1 MAEKSGRNKS
11 IEELTA
17 EIGQSRER
25 VAHDLRGLKYE
36 LDFPAKFRRSF
47 RQQTVSWL
55 SAAAAVGALIALAPM
70 RKKKIYVNAKS
81 RPQISEEARRKRRC
95 SGRAKNRGKS
105 RSSGDCRVRQNP
117 AHGFWRSIEPQK
129 ISPMWL
135 MSRVGASLLR
145 FTHSA
150 KLRNYFRSS
159 HDRNEFPSRYP
170 S

>member
-25 VAHDLRGLKYE
+25 LARDLRGLKYE
-36 LDFPAKFRRSF
+36 VDFPAKFRRSF

-81 RPQISEEARRKRRC
+81 GRKSQKKLVESGVALAVLKIVANLARPAIVEFVKTRLTDFGERSRRK
-95 SGRAKNRGKS
+95 
-105 RSSGDCRVRQNP
+105 
-117 AHGFWRSIEPQK
+117 
-129 ISPMWL
+129 
-135 MSRVGASLLR
+135 
-145 FTHSA
+145 T
-150 KLRNYFRSS
+150 
-159 HDRNEFPSRYP
+159 
-170 S
+170 